1 MKFFITNNTHFK
13 KNNCYLE
20 SGLVAHSGAFEA
32 QPGAVWR
39 LRMEHR
45 RLAQL
50 YRKFTLSEIWI
61 VILEKHWRL
70 HPRVRL
76 TLEQLVQWGTVTKQ
90 SFANAT
96 SNIILDWQKIFK
108 KNVGMAISYILSR
121 FMKIGFC
128 I

>member
-1 MKFFITNNTHFK
+1 M
-13 KNNCYLE
+13 
-20 SGLVAHSGAFEA
+20 
-32 QPGAVWR
+32 
-39 LRMEHR
+39 
-45 RLAQL
+45 
-50 YRKFTLSEIWI
+50 
-61 VILEKHWRL
+61 
-70 HPRVRL
+70 RL